1 MSIALTA
8 KVEALEKRV
17 AELESQLIATR
28 PVDLYAD
35 HTLLARIEKIEQW
48 LSERNTP
55 ANPQGRR
62 NG

>member
-17 AELESQLIATR
+17 AELEVSRHNMQYVFAEFRKRLD
-28 PVDLYAD
+28 DL
-35 HTLLARIEKIEQW
+35 EQTAQRKPGPKPKE
-48 LSERNTP
+48 S
-55 ANPQGRR
+55 